1 MAKARSE
8 TSLPPAMPITP
19 PRGLSRLESARHVGV
34 SASYFDQLVRDG
46 LMPKPKRVGARVIWD
61 RVKLEA
67 FFEALPE
74 DGETPGA
81 GADSFADWQ

>member
-1 MAKARSE
+1 MAKARSDAA
-8 TSLPPAMPITP
+8 PVPAMPVIP

-74 DGETPGA
+74 EGESMGSSN
-81 GADSFADWQ
+81 DSFADWQ